1 MMMFI
6 IPATVAIVYVM
17 IFVGLIIWNLY
28 ES

>member
-1 MMMFI
+1 MFI
-6 IPATVAIVYVM
+6 VPATVAIVYVM